1 MGDSQFYGARS
12 LYKGD
17 LFKKKKQNNL
27 HILERYPTTW
37 THYEGL
43 AQAIGE
49 ACESGELE
57 V

>member
-1 MGDSQFYGARS
+1 MGDSQFFGARS

-27 HILERYPTTW
+27 HILEMYPTTW
-37 THYEGL
+37 IHYEVL